1 MVSCLAM
8 QHVGWILMKE
18 ASKYFFDTNVIIDAL
33 ANRDDNNLYA
43 RDLLRR
49 VSVGKIKGYLCSK
62 QICDIY
68 YILRKY
74 ISSENERRRVIAT
87 LLNAFEILP
96 LLKSELT
103 YSLSLPFD
111 DYEDA
116 VIDEVA
122 KINCVTAIVTSNV
135 KDYQQSKCEVWT
147 PKQCWD
153 IQNLAE
159 PF

>member
-1 MVSCLAM
+1 
-8 QHVGWILMKE
+8 MKE
-18 ASKYFFDTNVIIDAL
+18 ANKLFFDTNVIIDAL

-49 VSVGKIKGYLCSK
+49 VSIGKIKGFLCSK
-62 QICDIY
+62 QISDIY

-74 ISSENERRRVIAT
+74 IVSENERRRAIST

-103 YSLSLPFD
+103 YSLTLPFD

-116 VIDEVA
+116 VLYEVA
-122 KINCVTAIVTSNV
+122 KINCVDAIITSNV
-135 KDYQQSKCEVWT
+135 KDFQKSVCDVWT

-153 IQNLAE
+153 IQNVIE